1 MQHEMKFKRG
11 KNILIVEDNPG
22 DQLLLTEL
30 LKSSDLVIEQ
40 LHYSQNLT
48 QTLDNIQSTR
58 FDIILLDLSLPDS
71 SGLQTF
77 LSIKP
82 YTLKVPVVI
91 LSGLADMELAIA
103 AISEG
108 AQDYLIK
115 DDMDERLLVKTI
127 RYSIERKK
135 NLEEIQRSEEQ
146 YRYLFNNNPACIF
159 IWYLDDFLI
168 ADINE
173 TVERQY
179 GYNREDLVEES
190 LLNIQ
195 PEKNVILIREIAKKA
210 IRQNKYQYTG
220 VFRQLNKDGEE
231 MFMQMSSHRIEF
243 NNKPAMLSLGINI
256 TDKIMLEKKLEE
268 EKFKKDK
275 EITQAVITAQE
286 HEREEIG
293 RELHDN
299 INQILACS
307 RLYLGLMR
315 KEYAVDYIDET
326 DKLLNTAIEEIRG
339 LSHSLIAPS
348 FVQDEFLIALNS
360 IIDITMNGT
369 SLKIERNFR
378 DLKVGSLSN
387 RLRLTIYRIIQ
398 EQFNNILKYSKANV
412 VSVCLQQEKEIVL
425 LTIKD
430 DGIGCDP
437 TAKTEGVGL
446 MNIRTRASIFN
457 GDVKVISAPGKGFE
471 LHVKFIN
478 V

>member
-1 MQHEMKFKRG
+1 MKLRKG

-30 LKSSDLVIEQ
+30 LKSSELGIEQ
-40 LHYSQNLT
+40 LYYSENLT
-48 QTLDNIQSTR
+48 ETIDTIQTTR
-58 FDIILLDLSLPDS
+58 FDVILLDLSLPDS

-82 YTLKVPVVI
+82 FTLKVPVVI

-159 IWYLDDFLI
+159 IWYLENFLI
-168 ADINE
+168 ADIND
-173 TVERQY
+173 TVVRQY
-179 GYNREDLVEES
+179 GYNRDELLDES

-195 PEKNVILIREIAKKA
+195 PEKNTSLIRDIAKKA
-210 IRQNKYQYTG
+210 LRQNKYQYTG

-231 MFMQMSSHRIEF
+231 MFMQMSSHRIQF

-315 KEYAVDYIDET
+315 KENAVDYIDET

-339 LSHSLIAPS
+339 LSHSLIPPS
-348 FVQDEFLIALNS
+348 FVQDEFLVALNS

-369 SLKIERNFR
+369 SLLIERNFR
-378 DLKVGSLSN
+378 DLNVGSLSN

-398 EQFNNILKYSKANV
+398 EQFNNILKYSNATSI
-412 VSVCLQQEKEIVL
+412 SVFLAQDDEIVL
-425 LTIKD
+425 LSIID
-430 DGIGCDP
+430 DGIGCNP
-437 TAKTEGVGL
+437 NAKTEGVGL
-446 MNIRTRASIFN
+446 LNIRTRASIFN
-457 GDVKVISAPGKGFE
+457 GDVKIVSSPGNGFE
-471 LHVKFIN
+471 LHVKFLN

>member
-1 MQHEMKFKRG
+1 MKSRRG

-30 LKSSDLVIEQ
+30 LKSSELVIEN
-40 LHYSQNLT
+40 LHYSENLT
-48 QTLDNIQSTR
+48 ESIDTIRSIR

-82 YTLKVPVVI
+82 YTQKVPVVI

-159 IWYLDDFLI
+159 IWYLQDFLI

-179 GYNREDLVEES
+179 GYNREELLEES

-195 PEKNVILIREIAKKA
+195 PEKNTLLIREIAKKA
-210 IRQNKYQYTG
+210 LRQNKYQYTG
-220 VFRQLNKDGEE
+220 VFRQLNKEGEE

-256 TDKIMLEKKLEE
+256 TDRIMLEKKLEE
-268 EKFKKDK
+268 EKYKKDK

-315 KEYAVDYIDET
+315 KENAVEYIDET

-339 LSHSLIAPS
+339 LSHTLIPPS
-348 FVQDEFLIALNS
+348 FVQDEFLMALNN

-369 SLKIERNFR
+369 SLHIERDFL
-378 DLKVGSLSN
+378 DLNVSN
-387 RLRLTIYRIIQ
+387 LTNKLRLTIYRIIQ
-398 EQFNNILKYSKANV
+398 KQFNNILKYSKART
-412 VSVCLQQEKEIVL
+412 VSVCIKQQENIVL

-446 MNIRTRASIFN
+446 MNIRTRASFFN
-457 GDVKVISAPGKGFE
+457 GDVKVVSAPEKGFE

>member
-1 MQHEMKFKRG
+1 MKTRRG

-30 LKSSDLVIEQ
+30 LNSSELVINQ
-40 LHYSQNLT
+40 LFYSDNLSKT
-48 QTLDNIQSTR
+48 IENIQSNR
-58 FDIILLDLSLPDS
+58 YDIVLLDLSLPDS

-82 YTLKVPVVI
+82 YTSKIPVVI

-135 NLEEIQRSEEQ
+135 NLQEIQRSEEQ

-159 IWYLDDFLI
+159 IWYLEDFTV

-173 TVERQY
+173 TVIRQY
-179 GYNREDLVEES
+179 GYTKEELCQES
-190 LLNIQ
+190 LLDIQ
-195 PEKNVILIREIAKKA
+195 PEDSVMTIKSLAKKA
-210 IRQNKYQYTG
+210 LQQETYQYMN
-220 VFRQLNKDGEE
+220 VLRQLNKNGEE
-231 MFMQMSSHRIEF
+231 MFMQMSSHRIQF
-243 NNKPAMLSLGINI
+243 NNRPAMLSLCINI

-286 HEREEIG
+286 QEREDIG

-307 RLYLGLMR
+307 RLYLELMR
-315 KEYAVDYIDET
+315 KENTVEYIDET

-339 LSHSLIAPS
+339 LSHSLIPPS
-348 FVQDEFLIALNS
+348 FVQDEFLMALNN
-360 IIDITMNGT
+360 IIDITMTGT

-378 DLKVGSLSN
+378 DLKVANLSN
-387 RLRLTIYRIIQ
+387 KLRLTIYRIIQ
-398 EQFNNILKYSKANV
+398 EQFNNILKYSNASF
-412 VSVCLQQEKEIVL
+412 VSVNLIQEGKMVL
-425 LTIKD
+425 LAIRD
-430 DGIGCDP
+430 NGNGCDP
-437 TAKTEGVGL
+437 SAKTTGVGL
-446 MNIRTRASIFN
+446 MNIRTRASFFN
-457 GDVKVISAPGKGFE
+457 GDVRIVSSPGNGFE
-471 LHVKFIN
+471 LHVRFLN

>member
-1 MQHEMKFKRG
+1 MQYEMKFKRG

-48 QTLDNIQSTR
+48 QTFDNIQSTR

-179 GYNREDLVEES
+179 GYNREELVEES

-369 SLKIERNFR
+369 SLKIDRNFR